1 MMVIHHIAI
10 VKPANG
16 CPKIILD
23 AEMVMDVELQ
33 FPGLEAQLALVF

>member
-1 MMVIHHIAI
+1 MMVLHHIA
-10 VKPANG
+10 VMKPANG

-33 FPGLEAQLALVF
+33 FPGLLARLT